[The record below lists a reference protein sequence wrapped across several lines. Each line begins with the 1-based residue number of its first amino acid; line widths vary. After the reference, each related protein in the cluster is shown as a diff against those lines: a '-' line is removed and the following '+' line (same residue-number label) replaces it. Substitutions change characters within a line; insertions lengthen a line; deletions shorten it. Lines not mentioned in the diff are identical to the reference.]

1 MRRLAVLLVLGIA
14 GHPVGP
20 AHLPARVKRAMPLE
34 PPQLLDRHVPH
45 GVVHEHALDA
55 AVVPV
60 KKQIPINNPM

>member
-1 MRRLAVLLVLGIA
+1 MGP
-14 GHPVGP
+14 GHF
-20 AHLPARVKRAMPLE
+20 PARVKRAMPLE